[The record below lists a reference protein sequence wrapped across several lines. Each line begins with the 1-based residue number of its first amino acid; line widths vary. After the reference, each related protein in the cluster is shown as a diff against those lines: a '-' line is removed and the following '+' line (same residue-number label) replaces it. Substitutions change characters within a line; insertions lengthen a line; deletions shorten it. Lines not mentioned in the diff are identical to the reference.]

1 MASIVTNAG
10 TGSGNDFESIIS
22 AMVTSRKNL
31 LNKRVSVRKAEVE
44 IEQDGVKKLTSALKS
59 FKTTIDNS
67 KGIDILNTHKITTS
81 QSSNYTAFSITA
93 KSDCSN
99 TSMSVAVNQLAKAES
114 ISTKIA
120 TKNGEETIF
129 NNSFEAGTL
138 TISLGKD
145 SEGNERKFDVEISEG
160 DTLELIRRRI
170 NTCTENSYGVSC
182 NVIKTSDGY
191 SFSLVAGETG
201 LDTQNLSISVSNAS
215 GTEGKDKLSALAFD
229 RTTELVD
236 DGNGNKIAKPT
247 VTDETG
253 NVTQEG
259 SKWTYSSGQDAI
271 ITVDGNKLTSHTNEF
286 KDQVAGVEIVAQRVS
301 ETETVNG
308 AEGPKAYQVDISSD
322 DSAAAAKIQSFVN
335 AYNSLMTSLNSLTA
349 RNTYTDG
356 KNNYDGGDLAGDSQ
370 VKALQNNL
378 ISLVTRGS
386 ADESGLDY
394 YSCGLEYNK
403 DGTLSLNTEK
413 FSKALNENINAVQ
426 KLFTNS
432 DGLIDKISDQIYE
445 YTKFGGLLSERE
457 TELKTQSD
465 YWTQKENRN
474 NEILEAYEASLRT
487 KYGNLDSLMA
497 SYQTSMSYLSNV
509 ISSVNASTK
518 SSSS

>member
-22 AMVTSRKNL
+22 AMVSSRKNL
-31 LNKRVSVRKAEVE
+31 LNKRVTVKKAEVE
-44 IEQDGVKKLTSALKS
+44 IEQQGVSKLTSALKS
-59 FKTTIDNS
+59 FKSTIDNS
-67 KGIDILNTHKITTS
+67 KGIDVLNTHKITTS

-114 ISTKIA
+114 ISTKLA
-120 TKNGEETIF
+120 ADSTDEEGNTVF

-138 TISLGKD
+138 TISVGEGKT
-145 SEGNERKFDVEISEG
+145 FDVEVSEG

-170 NTCTENSYGVSC
+170 NTSKDNTYGVSC

-201 LDTQNLSISVSNAS
+201 LDTQNLSISVSNTS
-215 GTEGKDKLSALAFD
+215 GTAGKNKLSYLAFD
-229 RTTELVD
+229 RSKELVD

-247 VTDETG
+247 VTDE
-253 NVTQEG
+253 EG
-259 SKWTYSSGQDAI
+259 KVIEKGSDWTYSSGQDAI
-271 ITVDGNKLTSHTNEF
+271 ITVDGNELTSHTNEF

-301 ETETVNG
+301 ETETING
-308 AEGPKAYQVDISSD
+308 TEGPKSYQVDITSD

-335 AYNSLMTSLNSLTA
+335 AYNSLMSTLNTLTQ

-413 FSKALNENINAVQ
+413 FSKALNDNINAVER
-426 KLFTNS
+426 LFTDS
-432 DGLIDKISDQIYE
+432 DGLIDKISDQVYE
-445 YTKFGGLLSERE
+445 YTKFGGLLTDRE
-457 TELKTQSD
+457 TELKSQSD

-497 SYQTSMSYLSNV
+497 SYQTSLSYLSNV
-509 ISSVNASTK
+509 ISSVNASSK
-518 SSSS
+518 SS